1 MNLSNMSD
9 SSWKHI
15 SDQLESKIDLTTE
28 EVHWAMGQILE
39 GKATSDDI
47 KSYLTKLTAKGESA
61 SEISAMIDQMYSFA
75 MPITVPDRA
84 VDIVGTGGD
93 GFNTIN
99 ISTTAAIVTTAAG
112 ARVVKHGNRA
122 ASSMAGSAD
131 FLEALGININ
141 ISGEGVAEIVRQI
154 GIGFCFA
161 PKFHPAL
168 RFAAPARKELGV
180 STIFNILGPLANP
193 AKPVA
198 IAVGV
203 AKEKFQPVMADVLA
217 QRGCEGFVFRGDDG
231 IDELSL
237 STTSTVYQIN
247 DGKYRVEKFDPSNL
261 GIESAPI
268 SELVGGDAAHNV
280 KIAKEIFSGKE
291 SAAKDAV
298 ILNAAAA
305 IAAFKADFNLSV
317 EQQFANGVVLARKA
331 IESGAATDLVGS
343 WAKLSHEI
351 AAIYPA

>member
-1 MNLSNMSD
+1 MSD
-9 SSWKHI
+9 SSWKYI

>member
-1 MNLSNMSD
+1 MNFSWDYISEQLLSKQNLST
-9 SSWKHI
+9 
-15 SDQLESKIDLTTE
+15 Q
-28 EVHWAMGQILE
+28 EVHWAMGQILDGNAGVE
-39 GKATSDDI
+39 DI
-47 KSYLTKLTAKGESA
+47 KSYLTNLTAKGESA
-61 SEISAMIDQMYSFA
+61 SEISAMIDQMYEYA

-122 ASSMAGSAD
+122 ASSMAGSAN
-131 FLEALGININ
+131 FLEALGVNININ
-141 ISGEGVAEIVRQI
+141 GEGVAEIVRQI

-193 AKPVA
+193 AKPIA

-203 AKEKFQPVMADVLA
+203 AKEKFQPIMAEVLA

-237 STTSTVYQIN
+237 STTSTVYQVS

-268 SELVGGDAAHNV
+268 SALVGGDAQHNV
-280 KIAKEIFSGKE
+280 KIARQIFSGKE

-305 IAAFKADFNLSV
+305 IAAFKADFGLSV
-317 EQQFANGVVLARKA
+317 EQQFANGLVLARAA
-331 IESGAATDLVGS
+331 IESGAAAELVTS

>member
-1 MNLSNMSD
+1 MNFSWDYISEQLLSKQNLST
-9 SSWKHI
+9 
-15 SDQLESKIDLTTE
+15 Q
-28 EVHWAMGQILE
+28 EVHWAMGQILDGNAGVE
-39 GKATSDDI
+39 DI

-61 SEISAMIDQMYSFA
+61 SEISAMIDQMYEYA

-122 ASSMAGSAD
+122 ASSMGGSAD
-131 FLEALGININ
+131 FLEALGVNININ
-141 ISGEGVAEIVRQI
+141 GEGVAEIVRQI

-193 AKPVA
+193 AKPIA

-203 AKEKFQPVMADVLA
+203 AKEKFQPIMAEVLA

-237 STTSTVYQIN
+237 STTSTVYQVS

-268 SELVGGDAAHNV
+268 SALVGGDAQHNV
-280 KIAKEIFSGKE
+280 KIARQIFSGKE

-305 IAAFKADFNLSV
+305 IAAFKADFGLSV
-317 EQQFANGVVLARKA
+317 EQQFANGLVLARAA
-331 IESGAATDLVGS
+331 IESGAASELVTS

>member
-1 MNLSNMSD
+1 MNFSWDYISERLLSKQNLST
-9 SSWKHI
+9 
-15 SDQLESKIDLTTE
+15 Q
-28 EVHWAMGQILE
+28 EVHWAMGQILDGNAGVE
-39 GKATSDDI
+39 DI
-47 KSYLTKLTAKGESA
+47 KSYLTNLTAKGESA
-61 SEISAMIDQMYSFA
+61 SEISAMIDQMYEYA

-131 FLEALGININ
+131 FLEALGVNININ
-141 ISGEGVAEIVRQI
+141 GEGVAEIVRQI

-193 AKPVA
+193 AKPIA

-203 AKEKFQPVMADVLA
+203 AKEKFQPIMAEVLA

-237 STTSTVYQIN
+237 STTSTVYQVS

-268 SELVGGDAAHNV
+268 SALVGGDAQHNV
-280 KIAKEIFSGKE
+280 KIARQIFSGKE

-305 IAAFKADFNLSV
+305 IAAFKADFGLSV
-317 EQQFANGVVLARKA
+317 EQQFANGLVLARAA
-331 IESGAATDLVGS
+331 IESGAASELVTS

>member
-1 MNLSNMSD
+1 MNFSWDYISEQLLSKQNLST
-9 SSWKHI
+9 
-15 SDQLESKIDLTTE
+15 Q
-28 EVHWAMGQILE
+28 EVHWAMGQILDGNAGVE
-39 GKATSDDI
+39 DI
-47 KSYLTKLTAKGESA
+47 KSYLTNLTAKGESA
-61 SEISAMIDQMYSFA
+61 SEISAMIDQMYEYA

-93 GFNTIN
+93 GFDTIN

-122 ASSMAGSAD
+122 ASSMAGSAN
-131 FLEALGININ
+131 FLEALGVNININ
-141 ISGEGVAEIVRQI
+141 GEGVAEIVRQI

-193 AKPVA
+193 AKPIA

-203 AKEKFQPVMADVLA
+203 AKEKFQPIMAEVLA

-237 STTSTVYQIN
+237 STTSTVYQVS

-268 SELVGGDAAHNV
+268 SALVGGDAQHNV
-280 KIAKEIFSGKE
+280 KIARQIFSGKE

-305 IAAFKADFNLSV
+305 IAAFKADFGLSV
-317 EQQFANGVVLARKA
+317 EQQFANGLVLARAA
-331 IESGAATDLVGS
+331 IESGAAAELVTS

>member
-268 SELVGGDAAHNV
+268 SELVGGDAEHNV

>member
-1 MNLSNMSD
+1 MNFSWDYISEQLLSKQNLST
-9 SSWKHI
+9 
-15 SDQLESKIDLTTE
+15 Q
-28 EVHWAMGQILE
+28 EVHWAMGQILDGNAGVE
-39 GKATSDDI
+39 DI
-47 KSYLTKLTAKGESA
+47 KSYLTNLTAKGESA
-61 SEISAMIDQMYSFA
+61 SEISAMIDQMYEYA

-122 ASSMAGSAD
+122 ASSMAGSAN
-131 FLEALGININ
+131 FLEALGVNININ
-141 ISGEGVAEIVRQI
+141 GEGVAEIVRQI

-193 AKPVA
+193 AKPIA

-203 AKEKFQPVMADVLA
+203 AKEKFQPIMAEVLA

-237 STTSTVYQIN
+237 STTSTVYQVS

-268 SELVGGDAAHNV
+268 SALVGGDAQHNV
-280 KIAKEIFSGKE
+280 KIARQIFSGKE

-305 IAAFKADFNLSV
+305 IAAFKADFGLSV
-317 EQQFANGVVLARKA
+317 EQQFANGLVLARAA
-331 IESGAATDLVGS
+331 IESGAASELVTS

>member
-15 SDQLESKIDLTTE
+15 SDQLESKIDLSTE
-28 EVHWAMGQILE
+28 EVYWAMGQILE

-75 MPITVPDRA
+75 MPINVPDRA

-261 GIESAPI
+261 GIESAPL
-268 SELVGGDAAHNV
+268 SALVGGDAAHNV

>member
-1 MNLSNMSD
+1 MNF
-9 SSWKHI
+9 SWEHI
-15 SDQLESKIDLTTE
+15 SEQLLNKHDLGVE
-28 EVHWAMGQILE
+28 EVHWAMGQILQGNAGIE
-39 GKATSDDI
+39 DI
-47 KSYLTKLTAKGESA
+47 KSYLTLLSAKGESA
-61 SEISAMIDQMYSFA
+61 SEISAMIDQMYEFA
-75 MPITVPDRA
+75 MPIKVPERS

-141 ISGEGVAEIVRQI
+141 INGEGVAEIVRQI

-193 AKPVA
+193 ARPVA

-203 AKEKFQPVMADVLA
+203 AKEKFQPVMAEVLA
-217 QRGCEGFVFRGDDG
+217 KRGCEGFVFRGDDG

-237 STTSTVYQIN
+237 STTSTVYQVS
-247 DGKYRVEKFDPSNL
+247 DGKYRIEKFDPSNV
-261 GIESAPI
+261 GIESAPLTA
-268 SELVGGDAAHNV
+268 LVGGDAQHNV
-280 KIAKEIFSGKE
+280 KIAREIFSGKE
-291 SAAKDAV
+291 SPAKDAV
-298 ILNAAAA
+298 MLNAAAA
-305 IAAFKADFNLSV
+305 IAAFKGDFNLSV
-317 EQQFANGVVLARKA
+317 EQQFANGLVLARQG
-331 IESGAATDLVGS
+331 IESGAASELVSS

>member
-1 MNLSNMSD
+1 MNFSWDYISEQLLSKQNLST
-9 SSWKHI
+9 
-15 SDQLESKIDLTTE
+15 Q
-28 EVHWAMGQILE
+28 EVHWAMGQILDGNAGVE
-39 GKATSDDI
+39 DI

-61 SEISAMIDQMYSFA
+61 SEISAMIDQMYEYA

-131 FLEALGININ
+131 FLEALGVNININ
-141 ISGEGVAEIVRQI
+141 GEGVAEIVRQI

-193 AKPVA
+193 AKPID

-203 AKEKFQPVMADVLA
+203 AKEKFQPIMAEVLA

-237 STTSTVYQIN
+237 STTSTVYQVS

-268 SELVGGDAAHNV
+268 SALVGGDAQHNV
-280 KIAKEIFSGKE
+280 KIARQIFSGKE

-305 IAAFKADFNLSV
+305 IAAFKADFGLSV
-317 EQQFANGVVLARKA
+317 EQQFANGLVLARAA
-331 IESGAATDLVGS
+331 IESGAASELVTS

>member
-9 SSWKHI
+9 SSWEHI

-28 EVHWAMGQILE
+28 EVQWAMSQILE
-39 GKATSDDI
+39 GKASSKDI
-47 KSYLTKLTAKGESA
+47 KTYLTKLTAKGESA

-75 MPITVPDRA
+75 MPINVPDRA

-131 FLEALGININ
+131 FLEALGINISIN
-141 ISGEGVAEIVRQI
+141 GEGVAEIVRQI

-203 AKEKFQPVMADVLA
+203 AKEKFQPIMADVLA
-217 QRGCEGFVFRGDDG
+217 RRGCEGFVFRGDDG

-261 GIESAPI
+261 GIESSPI

-280 KIAKEIFSGKE
+280 KIAREIFSGKE

>member
-1 MNLSNMSD
+1 MNF
-9 SSWKHI
+9 SWEHI
-15 SDQLESKIDLTTE
+15 SEQLLNKHDLGVE
-28 EVHWAMGQILE
+28 EVHWAMGQILQGNAGIE
-39 GKATSDDI
+39 DI
-47 KSYLTKLTAKGESA
+47 KSYLTLLSAKGESA
-61 SEISAMIDQMYSFA
+61 SEISAMIDQMYEFA
-75 MPITVPDRA
+75 MPIKVPERS

-122 ASSMAGSAD
+122 ATSMAGSAD

-141 ISGEGVAEIVRQI
+141 INGEGVAEIVRQI

-193 AKPVA
+193 ARPVA

-203 AKEKFQPVMADVLA
+203 AKEKFQPVMAEVLA
-217 QRGCEGFVFRGDDG
+217 KRGCEGFVFRGDDG

-237 STTSTVYQIN
+237 STTSTVYQVS
-247 DGKYRVEKFDPSNL
+247 DGKYRIEKFDPSNV
-261 GIESAPI
+261 GIESAPLTA
-268 SELVGGDAAHNV
+268 LVGGDAQHNV
-280 KIAKEIFSGKE
+280 KIAREIFSGKE
-291 SAAKDAV
+291 SPAKDAV
-298 ILNAAAA
+298 MLNAAAA
-305 IAAFKADFNLSV
+305 IAAFKGDFNLSV
-317 EQQFANGVVLARKA
+317 EQQFANGLVLARQG
-331 IESGAATDLVGS
+331 IESGAASELVTS

>member
-1 MNLSNMSD
+1 MNFSWDYISEQLLSKQNLST
-9 SSWKHI
+9 
-15 SDQLESKIDLTTE
+15 Q
-28 EVHWAMGQILE
+28 EVHWAMSQILDGNAGVE
-39 GKATSDDI
+39 DI
-47 KSYLTKLTAKGESA
+47 KSYLTNLTAKGESA
-61 SEISAMIDQMYSFA
+61 SEISAMIDQMYEYA

-122 ASSMAGSAD
+122 ASSMAGSAN
-131 FLEALGININ
+131 FLEALGVNININ
-141 ISGEGVAEIVRQI
+141 GEGVAEIVRQI

-193 AKPVA
+193 AKPIA

-203 AKEKFQPVMADVLA
+203 AKEKFQPIMAEVLA

-237 STTSTVYQIN
+237 STTSTVYQVS

-268 SELVGGDAAHNV
+268 SALVGGDAQHNV
-280 KIAKEIFSGKE
+280 KIARQIFSGKE

-305 IAAFKADFNLSV
+305 IAAFKADFGLSV
-317 EQQFANGVVLARKA
+317 EQQFANGLVLARAA
-331 IESGAATDLVGS
+331 IESGAAAELVTS